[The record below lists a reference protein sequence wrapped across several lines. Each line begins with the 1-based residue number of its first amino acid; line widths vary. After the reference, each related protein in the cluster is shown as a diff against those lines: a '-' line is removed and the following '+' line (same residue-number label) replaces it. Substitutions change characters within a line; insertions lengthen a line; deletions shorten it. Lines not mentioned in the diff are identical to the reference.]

1 MAYESKPLGGAGLA
15 ELIAKIK
22 TWVMEL
28 LSHKQDTLPTSGTAS
43 DTYAININ
51 GNAETATGYT
61 SGGAIDTQIENL
73 RSEIVATNTALNNEV
88 SARASGDTALSSDI
102 DSLSNSLSATNTA
115 LNNEASTRASQDAA
129 ILSSVGGEI
138 NTLSVEL
145 ANTNSS
151 LQSCWRQVNANTSEI
166 ADKVGVSPTLIV
178 NRSSATIPSMSYHSG
193 CFQLIYGNSSVTS
206 SQSVAISTLMGST
219 YMGGYGGQSGAV
231 YTIVNNC
238 AASVAVTG
246 LATGSYTIS
255 KGTCLIV
262 VCYGGTY
269 YRQSV

>member
-22 TWVMEL
+22 TWVTEL

-88 SARASGDTALSSDI
+88 SARAS
-102 DSLSNSLSATNTA
+102 
-115 LNNEASTRASQDAA
+115 QDAA
-129 ILSSVGGEI
+129 ILSSVSGDI

-145 ANTNSS
+145 TNTNSS
-151 LQSCWRQVNANTSEI
+151 LQSCWKQVNVNTSEI

-178 NRSSATIPSMSYHSG
+178 IRSSATVPSMSYHSG
-193 CFQLIYGNSSVTS
+193 CFQLIYGDSSVTS

-255 KGTCLIV
+255 KGACLVV